1 MNCKKLLSVISVVL
15 CVLMLLN
22 TVAVAIEPQPD
33 ATVESISIFNR
44 YGVLLGETYQ
54 MTATVNSEGSLFN
67 AVEWSSSNPDAISCT
82 EDGKIKGLIAG
93 EKATITCKAKWGKA
107 KDSVDV
113 YCAERVNPVK
123 SILKDPF
130 TNVYTKPYSGIIGG
144 IIINFNWFIQL
155 ILDYLLPYSGILV
168 SSDAIAASSTVTVY
182 GRIKNYAYV
191 HYGETELFDGF
202 VKYSVLGTE
211 IDGFLGLSSKNLDVW
226 ANDITYSHRKLTT
239 DYKGSVKWSDSD
251 KDNKYID
258 FDETTGQI
266 IGKSGSAGNKV
277 TITATADGMSTSC
290 TIHLLYKWPQ
300 QWTGKT
306 NIKTTLLLSD
316 GTGYKNSSVTLEKGQ
331 SFTVH
336 GDCGTNDGKAY
347 GVANI
352 GGKDCWGYVPISC
365 LSTKGTISQYNNIK
379 TAIIEN
385 GKEKKVP
392 WVWPIADKGIKN
404 ISSPYAP
411 RSDSTSTTIHH
422 RGMDITTGVPGEIAG
437 EPVVSTCS
445 GIVKGLRLNIDSCGY
460 CISISSDCT
469 DTVTGEKIAI
479 VYMHLQSVPKYSDGT
494 PIKIGDNVSAGM
506 VIGKVGKTNGE
517 TNSGMGYHLHFE
529 ANNKNAAVGNSGR
542 SNFVNTIN
550 PIYFYIDTQ
559 SNVTFS
565 STDSYKQYGGYW
577 YAINS

>member
-15 CVLMLLN
+15 CVVLMLN
-22 TVAVAIEPQPD
+22 TAAFSIEPQPD

-54 MTATVNSEGSLFN
+54 MTATVTSDSSLFN

-113 YCAERVNPVK
+113 YCAERVNSKKCYLK
-123 SILKDPF
+123 SIF
-130 TNVYTKPYSGIIGG
+130 TFVYARPSSGIIGG
-144 IIINFNWFIQL
+144 TIMALPKFLQTILFVFQL
-155 ILDYLLPYSGILV
+155 IGMAPTST
-168 SSDAIAASSTVTVY
+168 DALIMSPTLTVY

-191 HYGETELFDGF
+191 RYGETELFDGF

-211 IDGFLGLSSKNLDVW
+211 IDGFLDLSSKNLDVW
-226 ANDITYSHRKLTT
+226 ANDVTYSNRKLTT

-251 KDNKYID
+251 KDNKYIY
-258 FDETTGQI
+258 FDDTTGQI
-266 IGKSGSAGNKV
+266 VGKSGSAGNKV

-347 GVANI
+347 GVAKV
-352 GGKDCWGYVPISC
+352 GGQDRWGYVPISC
-365 LSTKGTISQYNNIK
+365 LSTKGTVSQYNNLGWTWPVKNTEYNYIRSPYGERITK
-379 TAIIEN
+379 PTKHKGIDISTNWDDNQASINGEDIVSAFKGTVDYVSENSDLDWGFCVAIISDEKITDFVSKKQFVAIYMHMLKKPKVTRGQTVLP
-385 GKEKKVP
+385 GKELGYV
-392 WVWPIADKGIKN
+392 G
-404 ISSPYAP
+404 
-411 RSDSTSTTIHH
+411 STGNST
-422 RGMDITTGVPGEIAG
+422 GP
-437 EPVVSTCS
+437 
-445 GIVKGLRLNIDSCGY
+445 
-460 CISISSDCT
+460 
-469 DTVTGEKIAI
+469 
-479 VYMHLQSVPKYSDGT
+479 
-494 PIKIGDNVSAGM
+494 
-506 VIGKVGKTNGE
+506 
-517 TNSGMGYHLHFE
+517 HLHFE
-529 ANNKNAAVGNSGR
+529 VNNQTASIYESNGKEATQPGR
-542 SNFVNTIN
+542 SSYNDLIN
-550 PIYFYIDTQ
+550 PIFFYMDNGIEYNK
-559 SNVTFS
+559 SSEAENIYGTFW
-565 STDSYKQYGGYW
+565 YG
-577 YAINS
+577 SE